1 MTLLELR
8 DVEVSYGSVRA
19 THGISLT
26 VDEGET
32 LALVGSNGAGKS
44 STLKAIMGMAPVS
57 SGHVRLNGVEV
68 NRLRPSQVVRHGV
81 AYSPEGRRVFPM
93 LSVLDNLRTG
103 AFTLPRTRLAAR
115 LAQMHS
121 YFPVLKE
128 RGGQLAGSLSGG
140 EQQMLAIAR
149 ALMSCPRLF
158 LLDEP
163 SLGLAPVIVQRIGQL
178 IIEIQ
183 KSEGLAV
190 ILAEQNAL
198 WAMELAQRT
207 AVIDLGRIQ
216 LEGPSHVLRDNEDV
230 RRTYLGT

>member
-1 MTLLELR
+1 MPLLELR
-8 DVEVSYGSVRA
+8 DVAVTYGSVRA

-26 VDEGET
+26 VEEGET

-81 AYSPEGRRVFPM
+81 AYSPEGRRVFPL

-103 AFTLPRTRLAAR
+103 AFTLPRARLAAR
-115 LAQMHS
+115 LTQMYS

-183 KSEGLAV
+183 RSERLAV

-198 WAMELAQRT
+198 WAMGLAQRT

-216 LEGPSHVLRDNEDV
+216 LEGPSRVLRDNEDV

>member
-1 MTLLELR
+1 MPLLELE
-8 DVEVSYGSVRA
+8 DVDVSYGSVRA

-26 VDEGET
+26 VEEGET

-57 SGHVRLNGVEV
+57 RGRVRMNGADITG
-68 NRLRPSQVVRHGV
+68 LKPSQVVRRGV
-81 AYSPEGRRVFPM
+81 GYAPEGRRVFPL

-103 AFTLPRTRLAAR
+103 AYTLPRARFRSRLE
-115 LAQMHS
+115 QMYT
-121 YFPVLKE
+121 YFPRLQE
-128 RGGQLAGSLSGG
+128 RAGQLCGSLSGG

-158 LLDEP
+158 LVDEP

-178 IIEIQ
+178 IAEIQ
-183 KSEGLAV
+183 QSERLAV

-198 WAMELAQRT
+198 
-207 AVIDLGRIQ
+207 
-216 LEGPSHVLRDNEDV
+216 
-230 RRTYLGT
+230 

>member
-1 MTLLELR
+1 MPLLELEGV
-8 DVEVSYGSVRA
+8 DVSYGSVRA

-26 VDEGET
+26 VAEGET

-57 SGHVRLNGVEV
+57 RGRVRLNGADVTG
-68 NRLRPSQVVRHGV
+68 LKPSQVVRLGV
-81 AYSPEGRRVFPM
+81 GYAPEGRRVFPL

-103 AFTLPRTRLAAR
+103 AYTLPRARFRSRLE
-115 LAQMHS
+115 QMYT
-121 YFPVLKE
+121 YFPRLQE
-128 RGGQLAGSLSGG
+128 RAGQLCGSLSGG

-158 LLDEP
+158 LVDEP

-178 IIEIQ
+178 IAEIQ
-183 KSEGLAV
+183 QSERLAV

-198 WAMELAQRT
+198 WAMGLAQRT
-207 AVIDLGRIQ
+207 AVIDLGRIKI
-216 LEGPSHVLRDNEDV
+216 EGPSEVLRHNEDV
-230 RRTYLGT
+230 RRAYLGT

>member
-1 MTLLELR
+1 MPLLELE
-8 DVEVSYGSVRA
+8 DVDVSYGSVRA

-26 VDEGET
+26 VEEGET

-57 SGHVRLNGVEV
+57 RGRVRMNGADITG
-68 NRLRPSQVVRHGV
+68 LKPSQVVRRGV
-81 AYSPEGRRVFPM
+81 GYAPEGRRVFPL

-103 AFTLPRTRLAAR
+103 AYTLPRARFRSRLE
-115 LAQMHS
+115 QMYT
-121 YFPVLKE
+121 YFPRLQE
-128 RGGQLAGSLSGG
+128 RAGQLCGSLSGG

-158 LLDEP
+158 LVDEP

-178 IIEIQ
+178 IAEIQ
-183 KSEGLAV
+183 QSERLAV

-198 WAMELAQRT
+198 WAMGLAQRT
-207 AVIDLGRIQ
+207 AVIDLGRIK
-216 LEGPSHVLRDNEDV
+216 LEGPSEVLRHNEDV
-230 RRTYLGT
+230 RRAYLGT

>member
-1 MTLLELR
+1 MPLLEL
-8 DVEVSYGSVRA
+8 DAVEVSYGSVRA
-19 THGISLT
+19 THGISLS
-26 VDEGET
+26 VEEGET

-57 SGHVRLNGVEV
+57 RGTVRVNGAVV
-68 NRLRPSQVVRHGV
+68 SNARPSQVVRRGV

-103 AFTLPRTRLAAR
+103 AFTLPRARFAAR
-115 LAQMHS
+115 LEQMYA
-121 YFPVLKE
+121 YFPRLQE
-128 RGGQLAGSLSGG
+128 RAGQLGGSLSGG

-178 IIEIQ
+178 ITEIQ
-183 KSEGLAV
+183 KSEGLTV

-198 WAMELAQRT
+198 WAMGLAQRT
-207 AVIDLGRIQ
+207 AVIDIGRIQ
-216 LEGPSHVLRDNEDV
+216 LEGPSEVLRHNEDV
-230 RRTYLGT
+230 RRAYLGT

>member
-1 MTLLELR
+1 MPLLELD
-8 DVEVSYGSVRA
+8 DVEVTYGSVRA

-26 VDEGET
+26 VEEGET

-57 SGHVRLNGVEV
+57 RGRVRMNGADVTG
-68 NRLRPSQVVRHGV
+68 LKPSQVVRRGV
-81 AYSPEGRRVFPM
+81 GYAPEGRRVFPL

-103 AFTLPRTRLAAR
+103 AFTLPRARFKSRLE
-115 LAQMHS
+115 QMYS
-121 YFPVLKE
+121 YFPRLQE
-128 RGGQLAGSLSGG
+128 RAGQLCGSLSGG

-158 LLDEP
+158 LVDEP

-178 IIEIQ
+178 ISEIQ
-183 KSEGLAV
+183 RAEGLAV

-198 WAMELAQRT
+198 WAMGLAQRT

-216 LEGPSHVLRDNEDV
+216 LEGPSEVVRHNEDV